1 MDCPLCSRVPPKS
14 LILSGR
20 DLGKSLV
27 LSPAQSGD
35 SLWSSQVHKR
45 NSQLDLENLPRWRL
59 CNFPG
64 QPVPLPDCPHRGKC
78 FFLVSGLNRSCLDL
92 RPVLSFPP
100 HPPCCAVRSLPPL
113 LEGLAPCWLWR
124 WPLSPPKALSSPGWA
139 GPAPV
144 AFLQRCSCP
153 TVWAALPWA
162 CSGFTQGFPA
172 LRVPKLYRVSN
183 KCWAEGIIVSLDCWL
198 GSCSCTPGGCRG
210 AGLACAQLAACQAL
224 GPAWPAAPQ
233 PGRPQPLLR
242 IWALLTRTRLY
253 KTQHS
258 CWTCPCYMCPED
270 EVAFRH
276 PDAEN

>member
-100 HPPCCAVRSLPPL
+100 PPPMLRCEKPASSSRGPSSLLALEVTLEPPQGPL
-113 LEGLAPCWLWR
+113 LPGLSGPCSSSLFAEVLL
-124 WPLSPPKALSSPGWA
+124 PHCLGSSALSLFWFYPRLPCTEGA
-139 GPAPV
+139 K
-144 AFLQRCSCP
+144 
-153 TVWAALPWA
+153 TV
-162 CSGFTQGFPA
+162 
-172 LRVPKLYRVSN
+172 
-183 KCWAEGIIVSLDCWL
+183 
-198 GSCSCTPGGCRG
+198 
-210 AGLACAQLAACQAL
+210 
-224 GPAWPAAPQ
+224 
-233 PGRPQPLLR
+233 
-242 IWALLTRTRLY
+242 
-253 KTQHS
+253 
-258 CWTCPCYMCPED
+258 
-270 EVAFRH
+270 
-276 PDAEN
+276 